1 MGGGAPTSGGRQGS
15 RPEGVQSG
23 QHGSAANGA
32 GRPDGDL
39 GKARR
44 GRHKLAPEVYA
55 RSAITQL
62 TAAQRAGRLPPCRV
76 AKRGSRCGGYRGVAG
91 CPRSKG

>member
-1 MGGGAPTSGGRQGS
+1 
-15 RPEGVQSG
+15 VKSG
-23 QHGSAANGA
+23 QHGTPGLIGGNGA

-55 RSAITQL
+55 RKRITKS
-62 TAAQRAGRLPPCRV
+62 TAAQWAGRLPPCRV

-91 CPRSKG
+91 YPRSKG